1 MTSFALEPSISKVPG
16 DIVAGDP
23 SCRGKDKLLLGTL
36 AETGP
41 RRKLWLDITG
51 EQVVAIFGKRG
62 TGKSYSLGVLAEG
75 LAAGAG
81 ETPIANISTPRAGL
95 VLDIMDIFWSTQIP
109 LADGGS
115 PELRRQFANM
125 RKAGMSAQPLNVDVW
140 IPSGFERPAID
151 PPSVRSLVIGASD
164 LEASDWGALFDID
177 MLTEP
182 RGMLLT
188 DLIGRVSVDGY
199 VNQAGVPVQPAASYD
214 FDALLNCLRDDP
226 SFSVNYSDNTVR
238 SVRQRLETFR
248 DLPLFQGVATD
259 LSLLLQSF
267 RVSVLMLGRVQDDLK
282 NVIVSVLLRRILRQ
296 RRDASFAQK
305 RLDLQPAL
313 SPSEVSE
320 LKSTISANIPRTW
333 VLLDEAH
340 VLAGSDRGSIARD
353 AFIKYAKEGRNYG
366 LSLALATQQP
376 SALDSRLTSQVET
389 LIVHQLTAPKDAAV
403 ALENLRSPPPS
414 EARVDGEKAGVDMLL
429 RSLTPGVVTF
439 SCGNAPS
446 LPRVCVVTVRPRVS
460 AHGGY
465 EA

>member
-1 MTSFALEPSISKVPG
+1 MTSFALEPPISKTAG

-23 SCRGKDKLLLGTL
+23 SCRGKDKILLGVL

-62 TGKSYSLGVLAEG
+62 TGKSYSLGVIAEG

-81 ETPIANISTPRAGL
+81 ETAIASTNTPRAAL

-109 LADGGS
+109 LSDQGS

-125 RKAGMSAQPLNVDVW
+125 RKAGMSAQSLNVDVW
-140 IPSGFERPAID
+140 IPAGFERPAID
-151 PPSVRSLVIGASD
+151 PPSVQSLVIGASD
-164 LEASDWGALFDID
+164 LETSDWGALFDID

-188 DLIGRVSVDGY
+188 DLIGRVSVHGY
-199 VNQAGVPVQPAASYD
+199 VNQSGGSVSPMATYD
-214 FDALLNCLRDDP
+214 FDALLTCLREDP
-226 SFSVNYSDNTVR
+226 AFSVNYNDNTVR
-238 SVRQRLETFR
+238 SVRQRLETFK
-248 DLPLFQGVATD
+248 DLPLFQGTPTD
-259 LSLLLQSF
+259 LSRLLQSF

-305 RLDLQPAL
+305 RLDLQAEL
-313 SPSEVSE
+313 NPSEKGE
-320 LKSTISANIPRTW
+320 LKTTISKNIPRTW

-403 ALENLRSPPPS
+403 ALENLRSPPPL
-414 EARVDGEKAGVDMLL
+414 EARVDGEEKSVDMLL
-429 RSLTPGVVTF
+429 RALTPGVVTF

-446 LPRVCVVTVRPRVS
+446 LPRVCVAAIRPRIS

>member
-1 MTSFALEPSISKVPG
+1 MTSFALEPPISKTPG
-16 DIVAGDP
+16 DIIAGDP
-23 SCRGKDKLLLGTL
+23 SCRGKDKILLGVL

-62 TGKSYSLGVLAEG
+62 TGKSYSLGVIAEG
-75 LAAGAG
+75 LAAGQGDTA
-81 ETPIANISTPRAGL
+81 IAAINTPRAGL

-109 LADGGS
+109 LSDNGS
-115 PELRRQFANM
+115 TELRRQFSNM
-125 RKAGMSAQPLNVDVW
+125 RKSGLNSQPLNVDVW
-140 IPSGFERPAID
+140 IPAGLERPSID

-188 DLIGRVSVDGY
+188 DLMNRVSVHGY
-199 VNQAGVPVQPAASYD
+199 LNQSGTSMPPVRDYD
-214 FDALLNCLRDDP
+214 FDALLACLRDDP
-226 SFSVNYSDNTVR
+226 SFTASYNDNTLR
-238 SVRQRLETFR
+238 SIKQRLETFR
-248 DLPLFQGVATD
+248 ELPLFQGTPTN
-259 LSLLLQSF
+259 LSALLQPF
-267 RVSVLMLGRVQDDLK
+267 RVSVLMLGRVSDDLK

-305 RLDLQPAL
+305 RLDLQPEL
-313 SPSEVSE
+313 STSESNE
-320 LKSTISANIPRTW
+320 LKSTIASNIPRTW

-353 AFIKYAKEGRNYG
+353 VFIKFAKEGRNYG

-403 ALENLRSPPPS
+403 ALDNLRSPLPS
-414 EARVDGEKAGVDMLL
+414 DVRIDGENAAVDLLL
-429 RSLTPGVVTF
+429 RSLTPGVVAF
-439 SCGNAPS
+439 SCGNAPM
-446 LPRVCVVTVRPRVS
+446 LPRVCVATIRARVS